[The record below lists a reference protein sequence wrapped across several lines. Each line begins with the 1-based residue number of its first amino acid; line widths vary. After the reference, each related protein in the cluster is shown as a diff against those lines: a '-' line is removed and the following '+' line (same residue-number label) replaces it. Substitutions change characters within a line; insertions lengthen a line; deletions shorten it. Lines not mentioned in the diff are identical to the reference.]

1 MFVSHSDFWDFI
13 KFLETKE
20 NITYRCADRRARPLH
35 VDRDAYVYK
44 VDLVGP
50 RARVCLI
57 RSATTCP
64 LFPVAHYRATHLMN
78 FVSKDRVVVAYP
90 TLTFARKGIVVNVH
104 GQSEIDSTFEDLSS
118 TITPSPFV
126 STPIFKQLVTSC
138 GSSGGSVAPFSV
150 VRLNAKLRRTSYS
163 VACVSFVHV
172 STNVINRCPRGM
184 KGVGCRYHCYSC
196 VAPREIGR
204 GAPAHSHQVPIS
216 QIGL

>member
-1 MFVSHSDFWDFI
+1 MSPS
-13 KFLETKE
+13 FLV
-20 NITYRCADRRARPLH
+20 AAVRRPSVVLAG
-35 VDRDAYVYK
+35 
-44 VDLVGP
+44 DL
-50 RARVCLI
+50 L
-57 RSATTCP
+57 
-64 LFPVAHYRATHLMN
+64 
-78 FVSKDRVVVAYP
+78 
-90 TLTFARKGIVVNVH
+90 
-104 GQSEIDSTFEDLSS
+104 S

-204 GAPAHSHQVPIS
+204 SAPAHSHQVINNPGRNQQS
-216 QIGL
+216 RGLTTNLPTTSTPSPPQIYSSRALRGRSGAGDHLSTQA